1 MEKCNPDASA
11 RSLMGAERKSFVS
24 ECLMD
29 MS

>member
-1 MEKCNPDASA
+1 MEKCNADASA
-11 RSLMGAERKSFVS
+11 RSLKGDERKSFVS